1 MSPIERI
8 TMDFPGGPV
17 VKNPSSNTG
26 DSVPSLVR
34 ELRSHMPQDS
44 LAHVLPLLNLSTL
57 ELANH
62 N

>member
-8 TMDFPGGPV
+8 TRDFPGGPV
-17 VKNPSSNTG
+17 VKNPSSNGG
-26 DSVPSLVR
+26 DSGASLVR

-44 LAHVLPLLNLSTL
+44 LAHVLQLLNLSTS
-57 ELANH
+57 ELTNR